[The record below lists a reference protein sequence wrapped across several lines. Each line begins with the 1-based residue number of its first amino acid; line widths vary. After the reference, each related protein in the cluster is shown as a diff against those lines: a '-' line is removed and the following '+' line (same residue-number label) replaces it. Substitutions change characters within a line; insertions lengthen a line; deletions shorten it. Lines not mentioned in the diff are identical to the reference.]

1 MLLDSIIIFAI
12 HKLPTSLL
20 QLLPLSSLPVITH
33 LYQPHLIY
41 LSGSKG
47 IIFTFKTRLPNWVVP
62 VSFLC
67 EDFVICFLPALQMER
82 SFPEVSWKLAWNVPR
97 LLYQTA
103 SFSSVAWDKGRGFL
117 FRPVWLGFSSTLNGP
132 TIPSSPNSKQEAVC
146 EIFFAVIPSS
156 LPYEVRCIWLVVI
169 YLICFPH
176 SRLFRTFTQRNE
188 EAWGSLFH
196 FRPDIQTHKIIFI
209 IMLHKRNNTHDTT
222 NERMHASE
230 SCVFSQ
236 LILSACFSSSLRAR
250 SVIMFL
256 VWFSPD
262 VTFVWLAGW
271 LTCFAPRGMKI
282 ERILWKCCAPV
293 NFKFFWQ
300 AIVTIFTT
308 NLQMNF
314 ANHFQSL
321 WKDR

>member
-1 MLLDSIIIFAI
+1 MGCPGFLFVRGFRNLFSSCVADGEEFSW
-12 HKLPTSLL
+12 SLL
-20 QLLPLSSLPVITH
+20 KARLKRAPVIISDCI
-33 LYQPHLIY
+33 LLICC
-41 LSGSKG
+41 LS
-47 IIFTFKTRLPNWVVP
+47 
-62 VSFLC
+62 
-67 EDFVICFLPALQMER
+67 
-82 SFPEVSWKLAWNVPR
+82 
-97 LLYQTA
+97 
-103 SFSSVAWDKGRGFL
+103 KGRGFL

-271 LTCFAPRGMKI
+271 LTCFAPHGMKI

-293 NFKFFWQ
+293 DLK
-300 AIVTIFTT
+300 IF
-308 NLQMNF
+308 
-314 ANHFQSL
+314 
-321 WKDR
+321 